1 MKFSGNMWFMI
12 LNFTLSPEKNFFC
25 KSHEGGVGC
34 GGWGGQF
41 DPLVF
46 LGLRVLSRL
55 NEMRSVTLHT
65 YIDFPFFNVNL
76 VNQIDFAL
84 TDLLLKRFF
93 QYSLEK

>member
-1 MKFSGNMWFMI
+1 MI
-12 LNFTLSPEKNFFC
+12 LNFTLSPEIFFFC
-25 KSHEGGVGC
+25 KSHMGCVGC
-34 GGWGGQF
+34 GGGGGQF

-46 LGLRVLSRL
+46 LGLKVLSRL

-65 YIDFPFFNVNL
+65 YIDFPFFNVNF
-76 VNQIDFAL
+76 VNQIDYAL